1 MMCKRNVKSVLFRWR
16 HQGGGANEKHIP
28 HSFSFC
34 TVSSPSSCL
43 LSDTTTRVCAH
54 ATVPP
59 QSQTTTV
66 AASFHSYPSLA
77 RHHRSSSS
85 VLWYV
90 GRVCCL
96 LCPQLGGQGCRSGGG
111 LSRGASSCRG
121 CLLGRSFVRSFVG
134 SVTAIRIRIILLAGY
149 GRNMEIQVMRCGGE

>member
-85 VLWYV
+85 VWYV
-90 GRVCCL
+90 EQSLLSVVSSAGRAGGAEVGADCL
-96 LCPQLGGQGCRSGGG
+96 VARHPVVAACWVFR
-111 LSRGASSCRG
+111 
-121 CLLGRSFVRSFVG
+121 
-134 SVTAIRIRIILLAGY
+134 SVTAIRIRIKLLAGY

>member
-85 VLWYV
+85 VWYV

-96 LCPQLGGQGCRSGGG
+96 LCPQLGGQGLQKWGWIVSWRVI
-111 LSRGASSCRG
+111 LSW
-121 CLLGRSFVRSFVG
+121 LLVGSFVRSFVG

>member
-85 VLWYV
+85 VWYV
-90 GRVCCL
+90 EQSLLSVVSSAGRAGGAEVGWIVSWRVILSWL
-96 LCPQLGGQGCRSGGG
+96 LVG
-111 LSRGASSCRG
+111 
-121 CLLGRSFVRSFVG
+121 SFVRSFVG